1 MKIKTLNTFL
11 LIIVSYF
18 LLGYFLIRLQW
29 DFVLFQV
36 LWELTFIPLMIAG
49 TVISV
54 IAIVTAIKIFE
65 RSAVQVLALVL
76 SIGFITYFFVL
87 LVSIASTKNL
97 SSNEFNF

>member
-1 MKIKTLNTFL
+1 M
-11 LIIVSYF
+11 
-18 LLGYFLIRLQW
+18 

-54 IAIVTAIKIFE
+54 VAIVTAIKIFE

>member
-1 MKIKTLNTFL
+1 MEIKTLNTFL

-54 IAIVTAIKIFE
+54 VAIVTAIKIFE

>member
-18 LLGYFLIRLQW
+18 LLGYFLIRLQC

-54 IAIVTAIKIFE
+54 VAIVTAIKIFE

>member
-54 IAIVTAIKIFE
+54 VAIVTAIKIFE